1 MEAKVYEPFPDGS
14 VPEGWPREYVSKAD
28 YVSALADI
36 DELQT
41 ANREWALSDA
51 KTRSGWFIQRVRS
64 LEERNRELISA
75 LREIAWDHIRPNF
88 RQIARAALGSPPSG
102 DEKHG

>member
-14 VPEGWPREYVSKAD
+14 VPEGWPKEYVSKAD
-28 YVSALADI
+28 Y
-36 DELQT
+36 DEVQA

-102 DEKHG
+102 GVES